1 MARNKI
7 AKAKAVKRK
16 VSKVR
21 NSQKVKNTVPV
32 GGPGIGGGI
41 NPQFFFGNQ
50 APWYSKQITQPTTE
64 FINLRWYLITNL
76 RQLLSEM
83 YVELGLVKNLCIIPV
98 QDALRG
104 GIEIKSKQ
112 IDEDQIEELI
122 DSMDR
127 DSDLNII
134 GEAEVWNRLY
144 GGGGVLILT
153 DQDPST
159 PFDIN
164 AIDINSPL
172 QFRAVDMWELFYS
185 KVNTEGY
192 DPSFEDEGIETY
204 NYYGVEVHKSR
215 VIRLKGMAVPSY
227 IRPRLRGWGVSVV
240 ETLINS
246 LNQYLK
252 ATNVVFEILDEFKVD
267 VYKIKGLAT
276 ALMAPDGGNKVRER
290 ISLANEQ
297 KNYQNSVTMD
307 SEDDWDHK
315 QLSFAGMAETM
326 EGIRMQ
332 VASDMRMPMLKL
344 FGTPAR
350 GLNASDE
357 GSLEVYNSM
366 VESEVRDKIK
376 YAILRVCKIKCQQLF
391 GIIPDDLSIKFKPLR
406 VLSAEQEENVKTQ
419 KFTRLQLAK
428 ALGEISSEEFRD
440 ACNRGD
446 LFDITLDTTVTTL
459 GGMMDEATEDGIL
472 NPPTDDGEEGEGG
485 QDKKQPIGTQIAG
498 MPKQQKVQNASEVG
512 ITTLTAVAK
521 QGLWSKAKKACMEE
535 YGLIKWA
542 VVTSIYKKLGGNFKR
557 SA

>member
-7 AKAKAVKRK
+7 AKVKPTKK
-16 VSKVR
+16 VSK
-21 NSQKVKNTVPV
+21 SKKIKNAIP
-32 GGPGIGGGI
+32 GGPGVGGGI
-41 NPQFFFGNQ
+41 NPSFFFGNQ
-50 APWYSKQITQPTTE
+50 SPWYSKQITQPNTE
-64 FINLRWYLITNL
+64 FINLRWYLITDL

-83 YVELGLVKNLCIIPV
+83 FVELGLVKNLCIIPV

-104 GIEIKSKQ
+104 GIELKTKQ
-112 IDEDQIEELI
+112 LDESEIEELI

-127 DSDLNII
+127 DSDLTII

-144 GGGGVLILT
+144 GGGGILILT
-153 DQDPST
+153 DQDPSL
-159 PFDIN
+159 PFDMS
-164 AIDINSPL
+164 AISINSPL

-192 DPSFEDEGIETY
+192 DPSFEDEGVETY

-215 VIRLKGMAVPSY
+215 VIRLKGMSVPSY

-276 ALMAPDGGNKVRER
+276 ALMGPDGGNKVRER

-297 KNYQNSVTMD
+297 KNYQNAISMD

-344 FGTPAR
+344 FGMPAR

-376 YAILRVCKIKCQQLF
+376 YAILRVCEIKCQQMF
-391 GIIPDDLSIKFKPLR
+391 GIVPDDLSIKFKPLR
-406 VLSAEQEENVKTQ
+406 VLSAEQEETVKTQ
-419 KFTRLQLAK
+419 KFARLQIAK
-428 ALGEISSEEFRD
+428 TLGEISSEEFRD

-446 LFDITLDTTVTTL
+446 LFDITLDTSVTTL
-459 GGMMDEATEDGIL
+459 GSMMDEAAEEAAL
-472 NPPTDDGEEGEGG
+472 NPPEDDGSEGEGS
-485 QDKKQPIGTQIAG
+485 DTKKAPAAG
-498 MPKQQKVQNASEVG
+498 MAREKLLNASEVS
-512 ITTLTAVAK
+512 ITSLTAVAK
-521 QGLWSKAKKACMEE
+521 RSLWAKAKKACIDE

-542 VVTSIYKKLGGNFKR
+542 VVTSIYKKMGGNFKG
-557 SA
+557 SSS